1 MLDRI
6 GDYEQMRIEVELP
19 DTDIEGH
26 AIEEATV
33 SGWYVDEENVVE
45 KGEDFIGIRVNV
57 DESIRSVPSP
67 ATGRLLEKVAKKGDV
82 VRAGD
87 VIAIFDA
94 EEELED
100 I

>member
-1 MLDRI
+1 
-6 GDYEQMRIEVELP
+6 MRIEVELP
-19 DTDIEGH
+19 ETDVEGH
-26 AIEEATV
+26 AIEEATI

-45 KGEDFIGIRVNV
+45 KGEDFIGVRASVN
-57 DESIRSVPSP
+57 DSARSVPAP
-67 ATGRLLEKVAKKGDV
+67 ATGRLLKKIVKKGDI

-100 I
+100 L